1 MPTFPVTICTIP
13 VFSLSYSVRLFAEMK
28 YITNK
33 WEGPSWWLI
42 TTLRNTVICNSLN
55 ALFAIYI
62 YWKLILY
69 VLVLS
74 QWQITGKCIIKREL
88 NSNLSSFLLEI
99 IVQLSSGPSPFQC
112 IPLLPVLPT
121 VLLFLNFFPPGN
133 VILSEDPSS
142 NPASATCCD
151 TWAKE
156 LKSFNLSVRICKV
169 GVRIT
174 VLQNWHEVRM
184 RYYPGQCFV
193 SWNMA
198 CTLALKQPACSCG
211 SPE

>member
-1 MPTFPVTICTIP
+1 MDKELWFLVPTFPATICTIP
-13 VFSLSYSVRLFAEMK
+13 VFSPSHSVRFFAEMK

-33 WEGPSWWLI
+33 WEGPYWWLI

-99 IVQLSSGPSPFQC
+99 ILQPSSGQLFS
-112 IPLLPVLPT
+112 IPVQSSLPVPT
-121 VLLFLNFFPPGN
+121 TILLFLNFFPQSN

-142 NPASATCCD
+142 NALLPLAVRLWPNSKWVSSSVSATL
-151 TWAKE
+151 TWE
-156 LKSFNLSVRICKV
+156 
-169 GVRIT
+169 
-174 VLQNWHEVRM
+174 WE
-184 RYYPGQCFV
+184 
-193 SWNMA
+193 
-198 CTLALKQPACSCG
+198 
-211 SPE
+211 